1 LRNPHLQG
9 DLLTFIA
16 EDDVWL
22 APTTGGQ
29 AWRLTTDNAKATNP
43 RISPDGSKL
52 AWTSWRDGDPEVYL
66 ADVDGTAV
74 TRLTYWGDDRT
85 SVLGWTA
92 DDEVIAISAVGQ
104 PDTHFTWAYAIPL
117 DGAPRRLRY
126 GPVTD
131 VALADGNTAL
141 LSGRFNREPAW
152 WKRYRGGTGGRLWTA
167 TAADPLF
174 TRVHH
179 ELPGQFGG
187 VMLVDGRLVFGADHE
202 GIGNIYSSALD
213 GSDLRRH
220 TDHDDFY
227 ARHPSSDGRRVVYAA
242 AGDIWLLDGLDADQ
256 PGRVE
261 ITLGSAAR
269 GRAARMV
276 TAADHLGA
284 LSVDPTGQASAVE
297 VRGTVHWLT
306 HKDGPA
312 RALHIDSTVR
322 ARLPK
327 VLGDSGKAV
336 FATDGELR
344 VTDGQVIPLAGA
356 VTSLAASPD
365 GAKVAAATQDGKLY
379 LAEIGSGAVTELAAG
394 HDGPLDGLAWS
405 PDSAW
410 LAWSQPVQQPLRR
423 IRMAHV
429 GQQSVGQQSVGQQS
443 VGQQSVGEPSADSH
457 IVEVTD
463 GRFADT
469 EPVFTLDGNHL
480 AFLSRR
486 SFDPVY
492 DAQLFDMSFPFG
504 ARPYLVPLAALT
516 PSPFAPLAAGRPLT
530 ETDSEKTDSAE
541 HTAVHVDEEG
551 LADRVVTVPVP
562 EARYGRLRAV
572 KGGLAW
578 LREPLHGVLGESGA
592 EPDEDGPKSALERFD
607 FGKREIIELVAE
619 ADWFEVS
626 GDGTRLAVKES
637 SAKDGGELRVLP
649 AGGKADGPD
658 QVVTVDL
665 TRARFLADPVAQ
677 WRHAFDEAGRVMSRG
692 FWTAD
697 MSGVDWEGV
706 LDQYRPLLDKVRV
719 KDDFSDLMWEVFG
732 ELGTSHCY
740 VYPSGGRPGAS
751 VGQLGADLAVNES
764 GEWVVQR
771 VLPGESSDPHAR
783 SPLAAP
789 GAGVRPGDAVLAV
802 DGQDVDPVHG
812 PWPLLAGT
820 AGKPVELT
828 VRSESGT
835 RSVVIVP
842 TKSQRRL
849 RYQDWVASR
858 RALTRSLSGGR
869 LGYLH
874 IPNMVGEGWAHFS
887 RDLRAEM
894 RREGVLMDVRGNS
907 GGHISELVVSKLTPR
922 VYAWDATRW
931 SQSAPYPNDARRGPV
946 ITLADEA
953 AGSDGDIVTAAIR
966 SLGLGPVVGTR
977 TWGGVIGFDEP
988 YELIEGTRMTIPGFA
1003 FAFDEFG
1010 WGVENYGVD
1019 PDVEVYITPDDWAAD
1034 RDPQLETAVRL
1045 ALEALDKQPAATP
1058 PDPATAPHKARPPLP
1073 PRP

>member
-1 LRNPHLQG
+1 VTPSGYLRYPHLNG
-9 DLLTFIA
+9 DLLAFVA

-22 APTTGGQ
+22 APTAGGR
-29 AWRLTTDNAKATNP
+29 AWRLTSDNVKAANP
-43 RISPDGSKL
+43 RFSPDGSKV
-52 AWTSWRDGDPEVYL
+52 AWTSWRDGQPEVYV
-66 ADVDGTAV
+66 ADADGTSV

-85 SVLGWTA
+85 LVLGWTGGN
-92 DDEVIAISAVGQ
+92 EVIAISATAQ

-117 DGAPRRLRY
+117 DGAPRRLPY
-126 GPVTD
+126 GPLTD
-131 VALADGNTAL
+131 LALAEGNTAL
-141 LSGRFNREPAW
+141 LNGRFNREPAW

-179 ELPGQFGG
+179 DLPAQFGG
-187 VMLVDGRLVFGADHE
+187 VMLIDGRIVFGADHE
-202 GIGNIYSSALD
+202 GVGNIYSSALD

-220 TDHDDFY
+220 TDHDAFY
-227 ARHPSSDGRRVVYAA
+227 ARHPSSDGRRVTYAS
-242 AGDIWLLDGLDADQ
+242 AGDIWVLDGLSSSPHVA
-256 PGRVE
+256 E
-261 ITLGSAAR
+261 ITLGSAAP
-269 GRAARMV
+269 GRAPRMT

-284 LSVDPTGQASAVE
+284 LSVDPSGQASVVE

-312 RALHIDSTVR
+312 RALHVDSAVR
-322 ARLPK
+322 ARLPR
-327 VLGDSGKAV
+327 VLGDSAKAV

-344 VTDGQVIPLAGA
+344 ITDGQAIPLPGA

-365 GAKVAAATQDGKLY
+365 GATVAAATEDGKLY
-379 LAEIGSGAVTELAAG
+379 LADIASGAVTELAAG
-394 HDGPLDGLAWS
+394 DDGPLDGLAWS

-410 LAWSQPVQQPLRR
+410 LAWSQPERQPLCR

-429 GQQSVGQQSVGQQS
+429 
-443 VGQQSVGEPSADSH
+443 EDRR

-463 GRFADT
+463 GRFQDT
-469 EPVFTLDGNHL
+469 EPVFTLDGQHL

-504 ARPYLVPLAALT
+504 ARPYLVPLGALT
-516 PSPFAPLAAGRPLT
+516 PSPFAPLAAGRPL
-530 ETDSEKTDSAE
+530 SEPEPSRSGGADTSE
-541 HTAVHVDEEG
+541 QTVVHVDADG

-578 LREPLHGVLGESGA
+578 LREPLRGVLGESGA
-592 EPDEDGPKSALERFD
+592 SLDEDAPRSSLERFD
-607 FGKREIIELVAE
+607 FAKREVTELAAE
-619 ADWFEVS
+619 ADWFEAS
-626 GDGTRLAVKES
+626 GDGTRLAVKDKDELKVLPS
-637 SAKDGGELRVLP
+637 SA
-649 AGGKADGPD
+649 KADGPD
-658 QVVTVDL
+658 QVVSVDL
-665 TRARFLADPVAQ
+665 ARARFLADPTAQ
-677 WRHAFDEAGRVMSRG
+677 WRHAFDEAGRVMRRG

-697 MSGVDWEGV
+697 MSGVDWDGV

-719 KDDFSDLMWEVFG
+719 RDDFTDLMWEVFG
-732 ELGTSHCY
+732 ELGTSHAY
-740 VYPSGGRPGAS
+740 VYPRWSGGSGS
-751 VGQLGADLAVNES
+751 VGQLGADLSVNDS
-764 GEWVVQR
+764 GEWTVDR
-771 VLPGESSDPHAR
+771 VLRGESSDPRAR

-789 GAGVRPGDAVLAV
+789 GAAIRPGDAVLAV
-802 DGQDVDPVHG
+802 DGQPVDPVHG

-828 VRSESGT
+828 VRSGSET
-835 RSVVIVP
+835 RPVMIVP
-842 TKSQRRL
+842 TGGQRRL

-858 RALTRSLSGGR
+858 RELTRSLSEGR

-874 IPNMVGEGWAHFS
+874 IPNMVGEGWADFS
-887 RDLRAEM
+887 RDLRTEM
-894 RREGVLMDVRGNS
+894 HFEGVIMDVRGNS

-931 SQSAPYPNDARRGPV
+931 ERSKPYPGDARLGPLV
-946 ITLADEA
+946 TLADEM

-966 SLGLGPVVGTR
+966 SLALGPVVGTR
-977 TWGGVIGFDEP
+977 TWGGVIGFSEP
-988 YELIEGTRMTIPGFA
+988 YELIEGTRMTIPGYS

-1010 WGVENYGVD
+1010 WSVENYGVD
-1019 PDVEVYITPDDWAAD
+1019 PDVEVQITPDDWAAG

-1045 ALEALDKQPAATP
+1045 ALEALDKRPAAGP
-1058 PDPATAPHKARPPLP
+1058 PDPSTAPHKARPPLP
-1073 PRP
+1073 PRS